1 MVKMKRA
8 WIFAAVAIAPSA
20 AWADH
25 FEQVV
30 SFECDQAANRLII
43 DHKGAY
49 NEDGDLLVKGIGDDQ
64 WNIRTLMIDPDAEG
78 VPRGTQKIE
87 RSCKLQGSSYDVTI
101 SGITWGRYGQDESAH
116 ITIRADKTTL
126 FDSDLQGSPF
136 LDPNPVIS
144 RIVVS
149 IDGGKPHVSTAT
161 SRWW

>member
-1 MVKMKRA
+1 MAKMMRA

-30 SFECDQAANRLII
+30 SFECDKAANRLII
-43 DHKGAY
+43 EHKGAY
-49 NEDGDLLVKGIGDDQ
+49 GAEGDLLVKDIGDDQ
-64 WNIRTLMIDPDAEG
+64 WNIRTLMLLDADG

-87 RSCKLQGSSYDVTI
+87 RSCKLQRASYEVII
-101 SGITWGRYGQDESAH
+101 SGVAWGRYGQDEPAH
-116 ITIRADKTTL
+116 ITIRADNTTIL
-126 FDSDLQGSPF
+126 DGDLQGNPF
-136 LDPNPVIS
+136 ADPNPVIS

-149 IDGGKPHVSTAT
+149 VDGRTSNVSTTT